1 MMSADLKDKFCFRVL
16 WLSELP
22 RSRERPQTAIC
33 YLEWLGS
40 FVSRDLFGCV
50 HVISPYIAKV
60 FSESVIKSF
69 PCFTNAQLFAI
80 SAGYA
85 VNDIGGSARKVI
97 SNLNRSLG
105 PRHFLYVMNERTSFA
120 SWASAFKSSRLFIGL
135 KWTSDQKVA
144 HVFVAFEGN

>member
-1 MMSADLKDKFCFRVL
+1 M
-16 WLSELP
+16 
-22 RSRERPQTAIC
+22 
-33 YLEWLGS
+33 
-40 FVSRDLFGCV
+40 SRDLFGCV

-60 FSESVIKSF
+60 FSESVVKSF
-69 PCFTNAQLFAI
+69 SCFTNAQLFAI

-120 SWASAFKSSRLFIGL
+120 S
-135 KWTSDQKVA
+135 
-144 HVFVAFEGN
+144 